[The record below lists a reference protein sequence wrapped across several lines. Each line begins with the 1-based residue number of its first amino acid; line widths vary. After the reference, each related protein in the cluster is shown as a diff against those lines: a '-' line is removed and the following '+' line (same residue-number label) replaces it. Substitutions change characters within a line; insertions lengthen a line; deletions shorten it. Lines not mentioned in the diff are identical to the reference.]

1 MPQTPYRLARLVE
14 SKDHPW
20 YIVFYVWDAQ
30 HAKLVRKKDYD
41 VSKLNG
47 ISLRRSFA
55 KKRIADINKMLL
67 DGYHIDRQ
75 KHTDDKAQTINFR
88 KEYNVSDA
96 FKTALMLTKST
107 KRPAT
112 YNSYSSVAGIFVD
125 FCRAHGWEKWPIKSL
140 TKKDILSFLDY
151 AQVKGCNN
159 TTRNKYG
166 GYIKAMMG
174 LMVERGMLET
184 NPASGIKR
192 EPEETGRNIAYSA
205 GHVSKLKEA
214 MTDLNPRLW
223 IFVRFIYYGFIR
235 PAELSRL
242 KVSMIDARSRTINL
256 PPAITKNRK
265 ARHVRISPGLLGA
278 IMELQLEKCR
288 RDHYVFGYNLQT
300 CDKPLQKNFATA
312 RHQKLVERLD
322 FGSDYTL
329 YSWKH
334 TGVVD
339 HYRAGIDIKSLQQ
352 QLGHASL
359 QETSIYLKSL
369 GLLADE
375 AAFDRAPTL

>member
-20 YIVFYVWDAQ
+20 YIVFYVWNAQ
-30 HAKLVRKKDYD
+30 KGMLVRKKDYD
-41 VSKLNG
+41 VSKVYG
-47 ISLRRSFA
+47 ISGKRAFA
-55 KKRIADINKMLL
+55 KKRIADINKLL
-67 DGYHIDRQ
+67 EQGYHIDKNR
-75 KHTDDKAQTINFR
+75 HTDDKARTINFR
-88 KEYNVSDA
+88 KEYNVADA

-125 FCRAHGWEKWPIKSL
+125 FCRSHGWDKWPVKSL
-140 TKKDILSFLDY
+140 TKKDVLSFLDY

-166 GYIKAMMG
+166 GYIKALMG

-184 NPASGIKR
+184 NPASGIKK
-192 EPEETGRNIAYSA
+192 EPEETGRNIAYNA
-205 GHVSKLKEA
+205 DQVSKLKTA
-214 MTDLNPRLW
+214 MIDHNKRLW
-223 IFVRFIYYGFIR
+223 LFVQFIYYGFIR
-235 PAELSRL
+235 PAELARL
-242 KVSMIDARSRTINL
+242 KVSMIDAKTRTINM

-265 ARHVRISPGLLGA
+265 PRHVRISPGLLGA
-278 IMELQLEKCR
+278 ILELKLEKCR
-288 RDHYVFGYNLQT
+288 RDHYVFGYNLET
-300 CDKPLQKNFATA
+300 CDKPLQKNRASA
-312 RHQKLVERLD
+312 AHQKLVERLD

-334 TGVVD
+334 TGVVN
-339 HYRAGIDIKSLQQ
+339 HYKAGIDIKSLQQ
-352 QLGHASL
+352 QLGHSNL

-375 AAFDRAPTL
+375 AAFDKAPTL